1 MTPPDLLLLAK
12 GAGIGFSIAAP
23 VGPIGLLCLRR
34 TLAHGRLSGFISGLG
49 AATADACY
57 GSVAGFGLTAVSSFL
72 IRQET
77 VFRIVGGLFLLYLGV
92 RTMLARPAAEAARA
106 ADLGLLKDYAST
118 FLLTLTNPLTIL
130 SFAAI
135 FSGLGIVRAQSH
147 AAAGLLVLGVF
158 LGSTTWWLILSTLA
172 GAARRR
178 LGEAMSRGVNLV
190 SGLAIVGFGGFAL
203 AEAARSLLTR

>member
-34 TLAHGRLSGFISGLG
+34 TLAHGRLSGFVSGLG

-77 VFRIVGGLFLLYLGV
+77 VFRIVGGLFLLYLGI
-92 RTMLARPAAEAARA
+92 RTMLARPARQT
-106 ADLGLLKDYAST
+106 ADSADEGLLKDYVST
-118 FLLTLTNPLTIL
+118 LALTLTNPFTIL

-147 AAAGLLVLGVF
+147 AVAGLLVLGVF
-158 LGSTTWWLILSTLA
+158 LGSTAWWLTLSALA

-178 LGEAMSRGVNLV
+178 FGAAFLRGVNLV
-190 SGLAIVGFGGFAL
+190 SGLAIIGFGGVTL
-203 AEAARSLLTR
+203 AELVRSLLAR